1 MKTKVFILLMIL
13 ILAFSCSKN
22 NPVSASGSG
31 TGIESGGTG
40 VTGIGENEITIA
52 SYAGTY
58 TGKAEKTSIYASGQ
72 QNKEVE
78 DITLVI
84 NKDSTVI
91 FKTDSLGEFTFDNFT
106 KNKNNDYSS
115 SNQGENTYLSLIFSD
130 KNNVRI
136 IFTKT
141 VIEPSIMYDVN
152 KAAKIK

>member
-22 NPVSASGSG
+22 NPVSASDSD
-31 TGIESGGTG
+31 TGSGGTG
-40 VTGIGENEITIA
+40 GTGIGENEITIA

-91 FKTDSLGEFTFDNFT
+91 LKTASLGDYTFEKMWFDLKNGYQIYYTYVGNRYLLFKTAEAED
-106 KNKNNDYSS
+106 
-115 SNQGENTYLSLIFSD
+115 
-130 KNNVRI
+130 
-136 IFTKT
+136 
-141 VIEPSIMYDVN
+141 
-152 KAAKIK
+152 

>member
-22 NPVSASGSG
+22 NPVSASDSD
-31 TGIESGGTG
+31 TGSGGTG
-40 VTGIGENEITIA
+40 GTGIGENEITIA

-91 FKTDSLGEFTFDNFT
+91 LKTASLGEFTFDNFT

-115 SNQGENTYLSLIFSD
+115 SNQGENTYLSLTFSD

-141 VIEPSIMYDVN
+141 AIEPSIMYDVN